1 MLRPLCALFVCL
13 GGIRAFAPP
22 APGVARARLVRLRE
36 ATTEEKKATSDFTP
50 LDVDVSD
57 VDEFLIQW
65 GLKEDPRVP
74 EECRVDPMTR
84 VKQSGK
90 ALSSAPSNV
99 LARARRPDAS
109 VPFRARAGGH
119 RRLHHHGV
127 RLLARVRAAGDRGR
141 GLHDRLAPGREL
153 RRRQGGR
160 PRARVRSPFV
170 LRGPG
175 PGTRDPGPAAR
186 EAREAR
192 GGTRAPSQ
200 VAGYVFV
207 FINFARVIVPAR
219 IALALALAPWCDRNI
234 IQKYFPEKVDEDC
247 VVPEDM

>member
-1 MLRPLCALFVCL
+1 MRVSGVWLLLGRRDQEQALRVREGGLSLEVDPMLRPLCALFVCL

-50 LDVDVSD
+50 LDVDVSG

-99 LARARRPDAS
+99 LARARRPNAS

-127 RLLARVRAAGDRGR
+127 RLLARVRAARDRSR

-170 LRGPG
+170 LRDPE
-175 PGTRDPGPAAR
+175 PGTRDRPRARRARRGAGRARHRRSPA
-186 EAREAR
+186 
-192 GGTRAPSQ
+192 TSSSSSTS
-200 VAGYVFV
+200 
-207 FINFARVIVPAR
+207 PA
-219 IALALALAPWCDRNI
+219 
-234 IQKYFPEKVDEDC
+234 
-247 VVPEDM
+247 